1 MRLKF
6 IILSILFLSKLSAQ
20 TRFKVEQK
28 ETETWR
34 SIYSL
39 IDEKNDLIKVLDS
52 SKYYITFNFDNYG
65 YFAIFGKKGSPGWTA
80 IDAKENILFQ
90 VYNTS
95 FGEPSPDY
103 LIENKI
109 RIIDSENKIGFANE
123 KGQIVIKPQFEI
135 VTSFHNG
142 KAIIGEKCKKVPW
155 KEHAKEE
162 DCQHYSIV
170 CENFGYINEKGE
182 ILKLGNYTFEEI
194 KKEIDW
200 KADERE

>member
-1 MRLKF
+1 M
-6 IILSILFLSKLSAQ
+6 
-20 TRFKVEQK
+20 
-28 ETETWR
+28 
-34 SIYSL
+34 
-39 IDEKNDLIKVLDS
+39 
-52 SKYYITFNFDNYG
+52 
-65 YFAIFGKKGSPGWTA
+65 
-80 IDAKENILFQ
+80 
-90 VYNTS
+90 TS
-95 FGEPSPDY
+95 Y
-103 LIENKI
+103 
-109 RIIDSENKIGFANE
+109 
-123 KGQIVIKPQFEI
+123 
-135 VTSFHNG
+135 HNG

>member
-1 MRLKF
+1 MKIKLIIISF
-6 IILSILFLSKLSAQ
+6 IFLAKLSAQ
-20 TRFKVEQK
+20 TKFKVEQK

-34 SIYSL
+34 SVYSL
-39 IDEKNDLIKVLDS
+39 IDEKNNLIKVLDS
-52 SKYYITFNFDNYG
+52 SKYYITFNFDNYV
-65 YFAIFGKKGSPGWTA
+65 YFAVFGKKGNPGWTA

-109 RIIDSENKIGFANE
+109 RIIDGENKIGFANE

-142 KAIIGEKCKKVPW
+142 KAIIGEKCKNVPW

-162 DCQHYSIV
+162 DCQHYTIV
-170 CENFGYINEKGE
+170 CENFGNINEKGE

-194 KKEIDW
+194 KKKIGW

>member
-1 MRLKF
+1 MKIKLIIISF
-6 IILSILFLSKLSAQ
+6 IFLAKLSAQ
-20 TRFKVEQK
+20 TKFKVEQK

-34 SIYSL
+34 SVYSL
-39 IDEKNDLIKVLDS
+39 IDEKNNLIKVLDS
-52 SKYYITFNFDNYG
+52 SKYYITFNFDNYV
-65 YFAIFGKKGSPGWTA
+65 YFAVFGKKGNPGWTA

-95 FGEPSPDY
+95 IGEPSPDY

-109 RIIDSENKIGFANE
+109 RIIDDENKIGFANE

-170 CENFGYINEKGE
+170 CGNFGYINEKGE

-200 KADERE
+200 KADEIE